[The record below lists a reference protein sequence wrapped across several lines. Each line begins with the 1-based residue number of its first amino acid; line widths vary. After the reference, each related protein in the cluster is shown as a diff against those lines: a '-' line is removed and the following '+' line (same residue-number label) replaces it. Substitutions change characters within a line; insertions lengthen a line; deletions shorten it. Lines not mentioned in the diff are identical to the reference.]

1 MAKGEKKNFVL
12 AALKFWNLEKVFGL
26 CAEKGKSI
34 CIRHPE
40 LPPKQQLSGTLQE
53 LPSQKYCLWRN
64 ASGLDGM

>member
-26 CAEKGKSI
+26 HAEKEKSI

-40 LPPKQQLSGTLQE
+40 LPPKGVYPATTLSMINTVQ
-53 LPSQKYCLWRN
+53 
-64 ASGLDGM
+64 

>member
-34 CIRHPE
+34 
-40 LPPKQQLSGTLQE
+40 L
-53 LPSQKYCLWRN
+53 Y
-64 ASGLDGM
+64 